1 MGEATPRRRRALF
14 WYGLLCGL
22 LVGLGLGGLGTTLAA
37 NISLGS
43 GPIEFGQGAI
53 DAQACDP
60 SIDISPRAGYTLGGD
75 GNHYWILEFLD
86 FKNVDVAKCSGKI
99 FTVRFTAGIPGDPAP
114 RPYTYSFPIDFI
126 PNAGDDTHGQ
136 FWSGNTSLA
145 QHAGMTKLIVEGI
158 DATHQQADRGFGA
171 EFFTPDV
178 SSTSQTGTFTI
189 TTRVLAKDI
198 GPILLETSDQ

>member
-60 SIDISPRAGYTLGGD
+60 NIDIEPQAAWSAGAGGE
-75 GNHYWILEFLD
+75 HYWVLQYLVFR
-86 FKNVDVAKCSGKI
+86 NVDVAACSGKV
-99 FTVRFTAGIPGDPAP
+99 FTLNFSAGIPGGGGFGYDTTL
-114 RPYTYSFPIDFI
+114 RPYKYSFPVDFI
-126 PNAGDDTHGQ
+126 PDSVGATVGD
-136 FWSGNTSLA
+136 FWSGHGYANSHLYVDGA
-145 QHAGMTKLIVEGI
+145 EV
-158 DATHQQADRGFGA
+158 DQAAHGFGA
-171 EFFTPDV
+171 EFVTHSV
-178 SSTSQTGTFTI
+178 SSTAVNGTFTV

-198 GPILLETSDQ
+198 GQILLETSDQ